1 MLTFTET
8 ARERVLGFMKDFYGE
23 DAALRVGAASG
34 GSPLAP
40 SYELCLVESDDADP
54 GDVVFDAGGFLVYID
69 AAAAPG
75 IEGAVVDFV
84 GSTFEVRPAA
94 VAAAANPAGDLA
106 ERVRRVI
113 EERINPAVA
122 AHGGKIALLGVED
135 GVAHVQ
141 MSGGCQGCGLAA
153 VTLRQGV
160 ERMIRE
166 AVPEIVAVRDST
178 DHTSGRRPFFSRR
191 PG

>member
-1 MLTFTET
+1 MLTFTNT
-8 ARERVLGFMKDFYGE
+8 ARERVLGFMKDFYAE
-23 DAALRVGAASG
+23 TTALRVGTGAG

-40 SYELCLVESDDADP
+40 SYELSLVESDDTEA
-54 GDVVFDAGGFLVYID
+54 GDVVFDAGDFLVYID
-69 AAAAPG
+69 AATAPG

-84 GSTFEVRPAA
+84 GSTFEVRPATAA
-94 VAAAANPAGDLA
+94 VSDIPDGDLA

-113 EERINPAVA
+113 EERINPGIA
-122 AHGGKIALLGVED
+122 AHGGKITLIEVED
-135 GVAHVQ
+135 AIAHVQ

-178 DHTSGRRPFFSRR
+178 DHASGRKPFFSRR